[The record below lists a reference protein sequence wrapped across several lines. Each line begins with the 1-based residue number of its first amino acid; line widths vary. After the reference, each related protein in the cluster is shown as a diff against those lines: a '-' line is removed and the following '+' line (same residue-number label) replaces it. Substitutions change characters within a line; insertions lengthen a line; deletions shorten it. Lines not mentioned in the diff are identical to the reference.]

1 MYYSFED
8 LYVWQ
13 EGMELV
19 AEVYTVL
26 NTCRDYA
33 LLNQIHRSAISVPSN
48 IAEGYER
55 KSNKEF
61 IWFLYIAR
69 GSCGE
74 LRTQIHLAISL
85 NYINKETGQ
94 ELINKTKKVSSMIY
108 NLIKK
113 REEK

>member
-8 LYVWQ
+8 LYIWQ
-13 EGMELV
+13 EGMKLV
-19 AEVYTVL
+19 TEVYAVL
-26 NTCRDYA
+26 KSCRDYA
-33 LLNQIHRSAISVPSN
+33 LLGQIHRSAISVPSN

-61 IWFLYIAR
+61 VRFLYISR

-74 LRTQIHLAISL
+74 LRTQIYLAISL

-94 ELINKTKKVSSMIY
+94 ELINKTKKLSSMIY
-108 NLIKK
+108 NLIKNK
-113 REEK
+113 ENN